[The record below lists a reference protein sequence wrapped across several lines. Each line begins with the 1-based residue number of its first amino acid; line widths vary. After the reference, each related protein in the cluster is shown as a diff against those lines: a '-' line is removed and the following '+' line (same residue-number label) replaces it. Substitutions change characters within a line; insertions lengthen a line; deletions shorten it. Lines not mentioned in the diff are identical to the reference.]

1 MCFDLSLSRWAF
13 VERTHLRTLAKRAQI
28 RTQTELASLCDMRVQ
43 SLNKVLKGRQSPGS
57 ATIDKLCEV
66 LGAQP
71 GDFLFHEP
79 DWNETD

>member
-1 MCFDLSLSRWAF
+1 MRI
-13 VERTHLRTLAKRAQI
+13 LAKRAQI

-57 ATIDKLCEV
+57 ATIDKLCEI

-71 GDFLFHEP
+71 GDFLFHES
-79 DWNETD
+79 DSAEVD

>member
-1 MCFDLSLSRWAF
+1 MA
-13 VERTHLRTLAKRAQI
+13 LRIRESSIEVLMKRAQI

-71 GDFLFHEP
+71 GDFLFHES
-79 DWNETD
+79 DSAEAD